1 MAANQAMPTC
11 RYTAILLMLVA
22 GLSGSLDVE
31 AAEKRKKLKIKLVKP
46 QVEQPASPTPQQAT
60 ATDGGTAINIA
71 RDLIIN
77 KNNYNQSKTDPK
89 VLKKVEGIDRK
100 IDQLAAESRGRAEE
114 DQREKLYQEKIKQLE
129 RDNTQLKDD
138 RDQAIA
144 RVVEAA
150 EKPNASPEVKQAE
163 AALQRGDTAAAE
175 ALFQQAETAAAKSAE
190 DQRKLAA
197 RAARYQ
203 GSLAYAFDTKKALA
217 SYRRAAEYEP
227 DDVDTWG
234 IIGDLA
240 LRAGQTELAAEAYAT
255 MARLADNLPASD
267 TTRRA
272 RAVAHSKIGDVLV
285 AQGDLPAALSSYRDG
300 LKIGQTLA
308 AKDAGNSEWQRDLFV
323 SFIRIAEVLV
333 QENNRG
339 EALQYFDK
347 GLGIPERL
355 TKLDPSNTVWKK
367 DLAWIKNRI
376 AELKE

>member
-1 MAANQAMPTC
+1 MN
-11 RYTAILLMLVA
+11 I
-22 GLSGSLDVE
+22 
-31 AAEKRKKLKIKLVKP
+31 
-46 QVEQPASPTPQQAT
+46 
-60 ATDGGTAINIA
+60 GG
-71 RDLIIN
+71 DLIIN
-77 KNNYNQSKTDPK
+77 KNNFSRVISDPN
-89 VLKKVEGIDRK
+89 VLKELKGINK
-100 IDQLAAESRGRAEE
+100 KLDQRARE
-114 DQREKLYQEKIKQLE
+114 DQREKLDQEKINQLERDKTQLE

-150 EKPNASPEVKQAE
+150 EKPNASPQVKEAE

-227 DDVDTWG
+227 DDVNTWW

-240 LRAGQTELAAEAYAT
+240 MRAGQSKLAAQAYT
-255 MARLADNLPASD
+255 PMAKLADDLPASD
-267 TTRRA
+267 DTLRTRS
-272 RAVAHSKIGDVLV
+272 VAHNNIGDVLV
-285 AQGDLPAALSSYRDG
+285 AQGDLPAALSSFRDG
-300 LKIGQTLA
+300 LKIRQTLA
-308 AKDAGNSEWQRDLFV
+308 AKDAGNSQWQRDLFV
-323 SFIRIAEVLV
+323 SFIRIAKVLV

-339 EALQYFDK
+339 EAFQYFDQ
-347 GLGIPERL
+347 GLGIMERL
-355 TKLDPSNTVWKK
+355 TKRDPSNAVWKN
-367 DLAWIKNRI
+367 DLAWIKNRM